1 MNNIASRITRIY
13 HQIYQEKLPSREIE
27 WQNTRIGNIV
37 LHFCSPLPEI
47 HFSFFMTRIRETS
60 YVLRFYS
67 SREKKEC
74 MPYKLNFI

>member
-37 LHFCSPLPEI
+37 LHFCSPLLKI
-47 HFSFFMTRIRETS
+47 HFSSCMTRIRKANGARNK
-60 YVLRFYS
+60 V
-67 SREKKEC
+67 
-74 MPYKLNFI
+74 